1 MIATRHILRLLLAL
15 SSTGLELTSLRA
27 QNTLIVKEEDG
38 TQSSF
43 TMKNIQNITFP
54 DGNMLIS
61 LQKSSFRQYGLSAIR
76 SVNFESMTSHL
87 SQVPDQGSKPAL
99 FPVPVQDRLYI
110 RMDIQEACVIGITII
125 DSRGILVN
133 QQTDHCNS
141 GQCTTTVDVSFL
153 SEGLYLCRLQ
163 TGTVTETIPFIK
175 K

>member
-15 SSTGLELTSLRA
+15 SSTGMELTTLRA
-27 QNTLIVKEEDG
+27 QNTLIVNEVDG

-61 LQKSSFRQYGLSAIR
+61 LQKSSFRQYGLSTIR
-76 SVNFESMTSHL
+76 SVNFESIASHL
-87 SQVPDQGSKPAL
+87 SQVPDQGGRPEL
-99 FPVPVQDRLYI
+99 YPVPVHDRLYI
-110 RMDIQEACVIGITII
+110 RMVIQEACVIEITII

-133 QQTDHCNS
+133 QQADHCNS
-141 GQCTTTVDVSFL
+141 GQCTTTIDVSFL

-163 TGTVTETIPFIK
+163 TQAVTETIPFIK